1 MLNSK
6 NSFEIMV
13 TGPSPGCA
21 TAVGP
26 RLTTTLFIQP
36 PRYYDPILST
46 QMYKSP
52 SYFIFLKTSL
62 IRPPRYYD
70 QDFMA
75 QRWSL

>member
-13 TGPSPGCA
+13 KRPTGPSPGCA

-46 QMYKSP
+46 QM
-52 SYFIFLKTSL
+52 
-62 IRPPRYYD
+62 
-70 QDFMA
+70 
-75 QRWSL
+75 